1 MDLTTVILHPVYT
14 EKSNTASTSSK
25 YTFLV
30 PKAAHKI
37 LVRQA
42 VEMLY
47 GVKVASVNMIAISP
61 KTRLGKNRQPMHKR
75 QLLKKAIV
83 TLKAGKT
90 IDVAKLPEKK

>member
-1 MDLTTVILHPVYT
+1 MDLTTVILQPVYT
-14 EKSNTASTSSK
+14 EKSNTASTKSK

-37 LVRQA
+37 VVRQA

-47 GVKVASVNMIAISP
+47 GVKVASVNMVAISH
-61 KTRLGKNRQPMHKR
+61 KTRLGRNRQPMHKR

-83 TLKAGKT
+83 TLKGGKT